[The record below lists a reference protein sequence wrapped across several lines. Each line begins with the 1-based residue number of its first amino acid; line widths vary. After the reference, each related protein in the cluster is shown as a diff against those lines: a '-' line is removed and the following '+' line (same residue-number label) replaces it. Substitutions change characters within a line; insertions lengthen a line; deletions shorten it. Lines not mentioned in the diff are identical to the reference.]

1 MVNAEEVS
9 SIKYDN
15 KMNFYEAMSVSEHK
29 HVFYD
34 YC

>member
-1 MVNAEEVS
+1 MVNADEVS
-9 SIKYDN
+9 YDN